1 MSTRSPRCPDGAGL
15 GLGTA
20 LMKAAEDKAAAAGIT
35 QLSVQVFEQNAHA
48 VKLYD
53 RLGYRVAETRP
64 VLSHPCQPYYDG
76 RVLLLL
82 KDI

>member
-1 MSTRSPRCPDGAGL
+1 MH
-15 GLGTA
+15 
-20 LMKAAEDKAAAAGIT
+20 AAENRAKAQGISRMSI
-35 QLSVQVFEQNAHA
+35 QAYEQNTGA
-48 VKLYD
+48 VRLYE
-53 RLGYRVAETRP
+53 RLGYRRAETRP